1 MFMLNIMLTF
11 MGIIFFAFGFL
22 VSCKKKYALVTF
34 FSRSAYA
41 KSENFAEQIGLI
53 SLMSG
58 MIYIFCGIVGLV
70 SASLVLTL
78 ALVVICFSLTAALM
92 TTSTLKA
99 RNA

>member
-1 MFMLNIMLTF
+1 MFMLNIVLTF

-22 VSCKKKYALVTF
+22 VSFKKKYNLVSLF
-34 FSRSAYA
+34 IRSAHS
-41 KSENFAEQIGLI
+41 KNENFAEQIGLI

-78 ALVVICFSLTAALM
+78 ALMVVCVSLTAALM

-99 RNA
+99 RKA